1 MANKFIHKKSLG
13 QHFIKDPNL
22 HRKIVSRGGEIEGLN
37 IVEIGPGD
45 GGLSKAIL
53 EQNPKKLIMIEK
65 DVDLMPHLE
74 KLFYCDDQNNN
85 IESQITSTI
94 EKKNNNIQIINA
106 DATQIDLR
114 TITEKPVKIIANL
127 PYNVAT
133 NMILNWLEYANF
145 FDSITVLI
153 QKEVADRFLAKIG
166 DNHYGRTAILTNL
179 VANVTK
185 EFHVPPS
192 AFRPAPKVDS
202 TLITFHPFKQSK
214 HDISWKSLS
223 HLTKI
228 AFAQPRKTIV
238 NNLKAFYP
246 KIIDILE
253 ILKIET
259 NKRPENLSLEDFY
272 NIYIKLQIKENF

>member
-13 QHFIKDPNL
+13 QHFIKNPDL
-22 HRKIVSRGGEIEGLN
+22 HRKIVSRGGEIAGFN

-53 EQNPKKLIMIEK
+53 EQNPKTLIMIEK
-65 DVDLMPHLE
+65 DIDLIPNLE
-74 KLFYCDDQNNN
+74 KQFYCNDEGNYSASEIKSN
-85 IESQITSTI
+85 
-94 EKKNNNIQIINA
+94 KVQIINS
-106 DATQIDLR
+106 DATQIHLR

-133 NMILNWLEYANF
+133 NMILNWLEYASF

-153 QKEVADRFLAKIG
+153 QKEVAERFLAKISE
-166 DNHYGRTAILTNL
+166 NHYGRTAILTNL
-179 VANVTK
+179 VADVTK

-202 TLITFHPFKQSK
+202 TLITFHTFKQSK
-214 HDISWKSLS
+214 HEISWKSLS
-223 HLTKI
+223 HITRI
-228 AFAQPRKTIV
+228 AFAQPRKTIA

-246 KIIDILE
+246 NIINILE
-253 ILKIET
+253 ILKMDT
-259 NKRPENLSLEDFY
+259 NKRPENLTLEDFY
-272 NIYIKLQIKENF
+272 NIYIKLEIKEKS